1 MGSDTKRDMVGGLGL
16 CALALAYLWGAT
28 LIPQS
33 TLSDEVGARGL
44 PFALGVLLALVG
56 AIIAGKAWLART
68 RQAQAAGEQSE
79 GAQLPRVLGLLAC
92 VALYVLVAWLV
103 GYVIASAVLLLAVSL
118 YEGAPLNLRTFAVAG
133 AGAVIFWLIFVK
145 FLNVEQPL
153 GKLLAGS

>member
-1 MGSDTKRDMVGGLGL
+1 MNPQTRRDITGGLAL

-28 LIPQS
+28 LIPHS

-44 PFALGVLLALVG
+44 PFALGGFLALVG
-56 AIIAGKAWLART
+56 AGIAGKAWLSR
-68 RQAQAAGEQSE
+68 RAQAASE
-79 GAQLPRVLGLLAC
+79 ESAAARLPRVLGLLGC

-103 GYVIASAVLLLAVSL
+103 GYIIAGAVLLLAVSL

-133 AGAVIFWLIFVK
+133 AGAMIFWLIFVK
-145 FLNVEQPL
+145 FLSVEQPI